1 MKCEEWLPL
10 IEEYVDGELDLPST
24 RRTTDHIRSCASCH
38 SVYDALRRE
47 QELYSNY
54 RRDIEVSPALWAT
67 VNSRIQSEKAAARE
81 GGINRVY
88 RWLALTTGGPRLSP
102 ALAVLL
108 ILLAVAA
115 TIVIMRYLGRPDK
128 AQPQQQLAVGP
139 SPSQSSSIT
148 AESRPGTAP
157 SPEPTAT
164 AGPAHQANSPGTGA
178 EARIQSGQIANQI
191 ASNARHTVKAGTP
204 AAPGKLSPEQGVRRA
219 EENQLAAI
227 AVLNKEINR
236 RRSDLDPALVAKF
249 QVALTAVDRT
259 IAETRHA
266 VHDHPGDPVAAQYML
281 AAYAEKIE
289 VLKEI
294 AGQ

>member
-10 IEEYVDGELDLPST
+10 IEEYVDGELDQPST
-24 RRTTDHIRSCASCH
+24 RRTAEHIRSCASCH
-38 SVYDALRRE
+38 SDYDALRRE
-47 QELYSNY
+47 QEVYSNY

-67 VNSRIQSEKAAARE
+67 VSSRIQAQKSAARE
-81 GGINRVY
+81 GAINRIY

-108 ILLAVAA
+108 ISLAVAA
-115 TIVIMRYLGRPDK
+115 TIVTMRYLGRPDR
-128 AQPQQQLAVGP
+128 AQPQKLAGGP

-148 AESRPGTAP
+148 AESRPGTVP

-164 AGPAHQANSPGTGA
+164 AGPAHQTNSPGTGV
-178 EARIQSGQIANQI
+178 EPGIQTGQIANQI

-204 AAPGKLSPEQGVRRA
+204 AAGGKLSPEQVVRRA

-249 QVALTAVDRT
+249 QVALTAVDLT